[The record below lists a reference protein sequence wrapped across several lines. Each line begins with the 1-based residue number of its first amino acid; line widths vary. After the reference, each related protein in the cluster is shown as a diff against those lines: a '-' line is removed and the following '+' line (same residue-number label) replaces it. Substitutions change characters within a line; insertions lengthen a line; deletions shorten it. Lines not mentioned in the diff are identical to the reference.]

1 MQTNSPSYRGGRRRF
16 SSCPPSPPYIQPP
29 SNPANSLPPPLLKWE
44 GLPPLI
50 FSFRPSKLGEDAEEE
65 TPLLTPPKVFRAPF
79 VCHAH
84 KEELREIHQRAVWEE
99 VPKSFALQ
107 SKYRTGEYTGIFF
120 SGGVCLLVFL
130 PPCSPSVCLC
140 LRRRVRR
147 RPTMSPS
154 DTLPHKRRRSS
165 NLCWRGGGNE
175 YKHARICMGIKGCEG
190 VRGGRGTRVTQS
202 RFSSSSPPPSIHLV
216 PYTSQ
221 CFQR

>member
-1 MQTNSPSYRGGRRRF
+1 MPSISSIHTASLELCELPSPSSFEMGGT
-16 SSCPPSPPYIQPP
+16 S
-29 SNPANSLPPPLLKWE
+29 
-44 GLPPLI
+44 PLI
-50 FSFRPSKLGEDAEEE
+50 FSFRPSKLGKDAEEE

-202 RFSSSSPPPSIHLV
+202 RFSSSSPS
-216 PYTSQ
+216 PYTLYRTHHNVSRDDFSPFSPLFRVIFRQ
-221 CFQR
+221 GL